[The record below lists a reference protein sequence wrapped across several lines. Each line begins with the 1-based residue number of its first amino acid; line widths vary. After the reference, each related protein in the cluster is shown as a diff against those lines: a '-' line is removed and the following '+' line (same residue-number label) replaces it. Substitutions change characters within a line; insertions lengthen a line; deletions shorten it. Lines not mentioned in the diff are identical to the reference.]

1 MKKAFLFVCLL
12 ACLNNLKAQQAKQG
26 DSPSGKEAMKDKK
39 ELTMDLHPNPNNG
52 NFTISF
58 MKQPE
63 NATLSIYDLLGNY
76 ILKNTLISQLT
87 NEVNLNNQP
96 KGIYFIEIISG
107 KEKSISKVVIQ

>member
-1 MKKAFLFVCLL
+1 MKKAFLTVCLL
-12 ACLNNLKAQQAKQG
+12 SCLTNLKAQQAKHG
-26 DSPSGKEAMKDKK
+26 DNQSGKEVMKDKK

-76 ILKNTLISQLT
+76 VLKNILINQLT
-87 NEVNLNNQP
+87 NDINLNNQP

-107 KEKSISKVVIQ
+107 KEKNISKIVVQ